1 MAVLCVI
8 RVSDTLRLLH
18 VVVVGYHNILTE
30 RLPRLGSTP
39 TYHLLACRY
48 ISSGLCYLGYLSYLN
63 AQYMQKLARQPHS
76 FSLASSISFI
86 NNFTYIAN

>member
-30 RLPRLGSTP
+30 TAEARFNVHLPP
-39 TYHLLACRY
+39 APMQV
-48 ISSGLCYLGYLSYLN
+48 YL
-63 AQYMQKLARQPHS
+63 R
-76 FSLASSISFI
+76 
-86 NNFTYIAN
+86 